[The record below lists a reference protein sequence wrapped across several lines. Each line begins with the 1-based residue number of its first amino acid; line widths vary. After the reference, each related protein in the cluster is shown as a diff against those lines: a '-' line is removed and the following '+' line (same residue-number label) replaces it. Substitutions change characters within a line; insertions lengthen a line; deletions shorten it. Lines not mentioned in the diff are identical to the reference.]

1 LNFDLRK
8 TVLIAAFQLLP
19 TIFQK
24 AVQLLREGK
33 LALNEN
39 ADARTLPGKAITTA
53 EIAKF

>member
-1 LNFDLRK
+1 MTAGPRTSTPDVYKR
-8 TVLIAAFQLLP
+8 Q
-19 TIFQK
+19 

-53 EIAKF
+53 DLAKF